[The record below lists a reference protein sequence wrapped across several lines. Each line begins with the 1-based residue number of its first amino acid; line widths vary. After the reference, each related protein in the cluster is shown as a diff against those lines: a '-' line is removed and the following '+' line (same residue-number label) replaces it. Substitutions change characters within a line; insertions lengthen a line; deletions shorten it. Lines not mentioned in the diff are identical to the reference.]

1 MTSITNNFNGQAIAA
16 NQNLELSA
24 LPGLTWFHGYFL
36 IWMWLSVSNDANEA
50 KKKLE
55 TRKQWAKA
63 HARDLAKAKKRAK
76 HGSFGQKPNPVP
88 PKVHAP
94 AFR

>member
-1 MTSITNNFNGQAIAA
+1 MIAITKNFNGQVRASS
-16 NQNLELSA
+16 QNLELSA
-24 LPGLTWFHGYFL
+24 LPALTWFHGYFL

-55 TRKQWAKA
+55 TRKQRAKA
-63 HARDLAKAKKRAK
+63 HARQMAKAKKR
-76 HGSFGQKPNPVP
+76 SFGQKPNVIPQR
-88 PKVHAP
+88 VHAP